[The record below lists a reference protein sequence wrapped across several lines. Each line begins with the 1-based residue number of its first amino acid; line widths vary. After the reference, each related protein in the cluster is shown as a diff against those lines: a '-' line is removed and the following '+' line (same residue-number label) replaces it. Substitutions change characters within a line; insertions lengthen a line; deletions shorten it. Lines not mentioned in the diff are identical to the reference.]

1 MSLMNVGV
9 SALIANQ
16 QALSTT
22 GHNIANVNTKGYS
35 RQTVDMNAQV
45 GQNSGTGYVGRGVQV
60 STIVRQYD
68 ELLGKQ
74 ANAAK
79 AASNADRARF
89 NLLNQMQDTFAGGE
103 SGLGAG
109 INNMMNAFADV
120 QTAPTDATARNVVL
134 TRMAE
139 LAARFRAANASLE
152 ELDYSAK
159 QQINN
164 DIAKVNSLAQQV
176 ASLNIQISRALSS
189 GHTPNDLLDARE
201 TAINEINQYVQT
213 SQVKAQDGSI
223 NLFIANSQAL
233 VLGSDVGQLSY
244 KETTEYPGSL
254 RISLYFSQPQGSP
267 VELSADMVGGGE
279 IAGLLK
285 FVNDDLALGKNS
297 LGLLAMSIGS
307 RLNEQNNLGLT
318 LKGVPGTNLFD
329 FSPATP
335 GYSNIP
341 GFKLEEP
348 FSAKVEID
356 LRSDADALVA
366 SDYQIVFGKDEDS
379 HKLVRLSDGVTR
391 YLKDLGASGVYRA
404 DGLTFS
410 LDSSAYGQQS
420 QSILFQ
426 PYNKAAQE
434 LQAIV
439 HNPDDLAVASTLTSN
454 ISSTNL
460 GTLQLTSLVT
470 SADSQIPEEKYP
482 VVMRFNAD
490 GTISAALQ
498 SETSEADFDWGA
510 DKWIVKDA
518 KNENVIYQ
526 SGQSMTINGWSIT
539 LTGTPHT
546 GDTVT
551 VGNAKD
557 LGEGYKLNAGNAT
570 AFLALRDETLLSN
583 GTTLTDAFSSVMA
596 SIGTRAQSA
605 RYAAELSASVAASL
619 EADHSA
625 VSGVN
630 LDEEAARLLQY
641 QQAYQA
647 SAKIIQTAQTLFDS
661 VLNAVGR

>member
-1 MSLMNVGV
+1 MNVGV

-139 LAARFRAANASLE
+139 LAARFRAANDSLE

-318 LKGVPGTNLFD
+318 LKGVPGANLFD

-366 SDYQIVFGKDEDS
+366 SDYQIVFGKDADS

-391 YLKDLGASGVYRA
+391 NLKDLGANGVYRA

-439 HNPDDLAVASTLTSN
+439 HNPDDLAVASMVTASIDSGN
-454 ISSTNL
+454 K
-460 GTLQLTSLVT
+460 GTLQL
-470 SADSQIPEEKYP
+470 SQINVLPAVAPQTSPDIPAMGEP
-482 VVMRFNAD
+482 IALRFEAD
-490 GTISAALQ
+490 GSVSYASYNAAAQ
-498 SETSEADFDWGA
+498 AFDWANAQTVQGPQG
-510 DKWIVKDA
+510 DL
-518 KNENVIYQ
+518 IYQ